1 LSIRIFYLL
10 LVSYFS
16 STRCIADY
24 YEKYLTALGNRGY
37 LYRRPLAGGI
47 VRYGEQVVGVNKIK
61 GLMKEIT
68 TKTGFQGNYTNHSGK
83 RTCATQL
90 YIAGI
95 TEHEIM
101 ARTGH
106 RTETAM
112 RKYKRSSSKIH
123 EEVSQVLN
131 PPSKVVKSENNSK
144 FEPME
149 ACLSVITNKKVPLS
163 ALKDITNLEKSVFNN
178 CVFSF

>member
-1 LSIRIFYLL
+1 MSKIY
-10 LVSYFS
+10 
-16 STRCIADY
+16 DY

-37 LYRRPLAGGI
+37 FYRRPLAGGI

-68 TKTGFQGNYTNHSGK
+68 TKTGLQGNYFNHSGK

-95 TEHEIM
+95 PEQEIM

-106 RTETAM
+106 RTETAVL
-112 RKYKRSSSKIH
+112 KYKRSSSKIH

-131 PPSKVVKSENNSK
+131 PPSKVVKSENNSES
-144 FEPME
+144 EPME
-149 ACLSVITNKKVPLS
+149 ACSSVITDKKVPLS
-163 ALKDITNLEKSVFNN
+163 ALKDVTNLEKSVFNN
-178 CVFSF
+178 CVFNF